1 MASDSQFFDDAPLL
15 VFHQC
20 MDKEWASWGRD
31 SAREFA
37 KQGFAVIRVKSCHWK
52 DLKATSSKAFR
63 NPYKEEQTEQQM
75 ICTIVM
81 RDITCP
87 MVQNVVQR
95 MQSGALSSDLR
106 TWNPIDWELE
116 LPPGVRPCAPCLDVV
131 AVTEASA
138 LLAHGVTPQVFRALY
153 RSYSH
158 RLVWAGCNA
167 TTRGTGSKLLLGEP
181 EDFGLL
187 KMVLERLRVW
197 HIDPQ
202 YKSFQND
209 YFTVVNTKLDIRVG
223 YRDHVSGCV
232 DKHATADKMIG
243 SSFIPQPD
251 LTYQR
256 KANKKVQRP
265 IKEGQVPHVFL

>member
-1 MASDSQFFDDAPLL
+1 MASDSQFTDDAPLL

-31 SAREFA
+31 SARESA
-37 KQGFAVIRVKSCHWK
+37 KQGFAVVRVKSCHWK
-52 DLKATSSKAFR
+52 DLKATFSEAFR
-63 NPYKEEQTEQQM
+63 KPYKKEQTEQQM

-87 MVQNVVQR
+87 MVQDVVQR
-95 MQSGALSSDLR
+95 MHSGALPSDAR
-106 TWNPIDWELE
+106 AWNPIDWELE
-116 LPPGVRPCAPCLDVV
+116 LPPGDRPCAPRLDVV

-138 LLAHGVTPQVFRALY
+138 LSAPGVTPQVFRALY

-158 RLVWAGCNA
+158 RLVWAGFNA
-167 TTRGTGSKLLLGEP
+167 TARGTGSKLLLGEP